1 MSVRQQH
8 RINALNRETFD
19 RNARPAKLADA
30 ISNHVDP
37 LRRRIERLEIAQR
50 DAIELVATLQRDKER
65 LIVERNE
72 QSARGDFWHRFAKSA
87 RDEAQ
92 SFCKRWRYVSRLL
105 CLLPSQRVQ
114 ELHTELKENEQ

>member
-19 RNARPAKLADA
+19 RARVPAKLSEALQNQ
-30 ISNHVDP
+30 IDP
-37 LRRRIERLEIAQR
+37 LRRRIDRLETAQR
-50 DAIELVATLQRDKER
+50 DALELVATLQRDKER
-65 LIVERNE
+65 LISERGE

-92 SFCKRWRYVSRLL
+92 LFCKRWRYVSRLL
-105 CLLPSQRVQ
+105 RLLPAQRVQ
-114 ELHTELKENEQ
+114 ELHTELKESEQ